1 MKRLLEQSY
10 LVRRNMLTLMGI
22 GLFMYF
28 SYHLIQGERSY
39 MRYIS
44 LNQSIQTM
52 SQQAAGLQIAR
63 KELENRVAMMRPGS
77 INRDLLEE
85 RARIVLGFRRD
96 GEKDVLMT
104 AN

>member
-44 LNQSIQTM
+44 LNQSVQGM
-52 SQQAAGLQIAR
+52 NQQAADLQQER
-63 KELENRVAMMRPGS
+63 QELEARVAMMRPGS

-85 RARIVLGFRRD
+85 RARVVLGFRRD

-104 AN
+104 TN

>member
-44 LNQSIQTM
+44 LNQSVQGMT
-52 SQQAAGLQIAR
+52 QQAADLQ
-63 KELENRVAMMRPGS
+63 KERQDLEARVAMMRPGS

-85 RARIVLGFRRD
+85 RARVVLGFRRD

-104 AN
+104 TN